1 MKGFQNETIAIIKI
15 NNHNNQKVFIII
27 KSLFIKL
34 ITKIKLLMI
43 KSIIIMRINSN
54 IIINMNYKVL
64 IKTSRL
70 KKVSLMITTTKKFNF
85 IMKSISISSIFILF
99 IIIVIRFSN
108 QNRNYISIYKKVTY
122 QTL

>member
-70 KKVSLMITTTKKFNF
+70 KKVSLMITTTKKINF